1 LKLVVPV
8 ESIVQNKGG
17 VILYDVEK
25 NKILEQ
31 YVHDKEW
38 KRCGWRGGKL
48 IKNTL
53 IATDWNDL
61 HFFDVEKWEYKRT
74 FRKSTFNDLHYVEVF
89 DGLLYIVNTGLDAI
103 EIFENPMN
111 PKFKE
116 IIFLFDKNP
125 KLFEKRD
132 IDLNRKYNKEM
143 KVKPHVAHPNC
154 VAYNG
159 KEVYVTCFEKKQT
172 KNTGGVIELTT
183 GKKVFKKNFD
193 CHDGLFYKGKFYTTW
208 TRHAQI
214 LEFKNLKDAV
224 PVRKINIGPRGWW
237 WRGMVI
243 NNDVAYI
250 FRSDGYKGKRTTASI
265 SIVNLNTKKNIIKK
279 LPSVGG
285 VHWDTVYQPNI
296 YER

>member
-1 LKLVVPV
+1 MKLVVPV

-31 YVHDKEW
+31 YIHDKEW

-53 IATDWNDL
+53 IATDWNEL
-61 HFFDVEKWEYKRT
+61 HFFDIDKWEYKKV

-125 KLFEKRD
+125 KLFEKRVL
-132 IDLNRKYNKEM
+132 DLNRKYNKEM

-159 KEVYVTCFEKKQT
+159 KEVYVTCFGKKQ
-172 KNTGGVIELTT
+172 KMNTGEVVELTT
-183 GKKVFKKNFD
+183 GKKIFKNNFD
-193 CHDGLFYKGKFYTTW
+193 CHDGLFHNGKFYTTW
-208 TRHAQI
+208 TRHAKI

-224 PVRKINIGPRGWW
+224 PLRRINIGPRGWW
-237 WRGMVI
+237 RGMVMNE
-243 NNDVAYI
+243 NNAYV
-250 FRSDGYKGKRTTASI
+250 FASDGYKGRKTTVRLAT
-265 SIVNLNTKKNIIKK
+265 VNLTRNQRKIQK
-279 LPSVGG
+279 LPVVDG
-285 VHWDTVYQPNI
+285 VYWDTVYQPNI
-296 YER
+296 YEV